1 MKVNLYISMS
11 VVLVVVDSVIY
22 MFISFVSTLV
32 ACVHFL
38 KVHYG
43 NKMIALVQFLCSPPF
58 YGIFTCIC
66 TVMCYK

>member
-1 MKVNLYISMS
+1 MFNKECKLS
-11 VVLVVVDSVIY
+11 VVLVDLVIY

-32 ACVHFL
+32 AYMHFV

-43 NKMIALVQFLCSPPF
+43 NKMIALVQFLFRALF

-66 TVMCYK
+66 AIMYYK